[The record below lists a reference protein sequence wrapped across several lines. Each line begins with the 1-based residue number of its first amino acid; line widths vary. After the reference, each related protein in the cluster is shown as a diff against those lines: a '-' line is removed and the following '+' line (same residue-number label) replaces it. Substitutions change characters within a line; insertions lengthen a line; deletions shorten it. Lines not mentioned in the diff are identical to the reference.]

1 MRMKDRRRRQL
12 SSALVILVLLWTSL
26 FPGFGTS
33 VWADEFDD
41 YITVDYT
48 DFGDS
53 GPLQPAYWGFVPFAS
68 TLVIHTGDVGGN
80 TTAKLQYNIIDQSG
94 GRIAT
99 KELASA
105 VGGLKIRFAF
115 DWYPGDVNDRGNNP
129 FENGGE
135 VKFLDSTG
143 NVVFSLN
150 NTNNSNLAY
159 YAGNQPLS
167 YTGFSNPEEWYH
179 VDVVFNLI
187 SNEVQLSLTDQA
199 GATEEYAVSLDGVN
213 FSGSIKMIRLAGVR
227 TNGNNLTWTTYL
239 DNFGIY
245 HIPVSDEVISKT
257 EWLPYIRV
265 YVGETTADIS
275 SIGLPD
281 EVPVTLAGGNIVNVP
296 VIEWTAIGKPWDP
309 DVSGVY
315 EFRGTLAD
323 TEYTQNPFGR
333 YATQYVYNRLHPIDL
348 PQEVEWLNRGV
359 VALPSNDGI
368 FISWRLLADEY
379 AEDVKFNIY
388 RNGQKLNAAPLF
400 VTNFVDPTG
409 QPGDKYTVETLVR
422 GTAVS
427 TFDAYA
433 QDKDYF
439 VIPLQKP
446 EGGETETGPY
456 EYTSNDASVGD
467 LDGDGEYEIIL
478 MWTPT
483 NSMYAL
489 EDVVTGPTIF
499 DAYKLD
505 GTLMWRINMGPNL
518 TSGPQYHQ
526 FVVGDMDGDGRSE
539 FLIKTA
545 DGTISYGTTN
555 GVYDSSKV
563 ISVIGD
569 PTADWVNEGGHVTT
583 GPEFVSVFDGLTGAV
598 IDTIDFAFPVE
609 KVPGDGG
616 ISWGDNFYNRSDRF
630 LAALAYLDGIRP
642 SAIYNRGYYARTG
655 FVAYSLIDGKLHEI
669 WRFDTDDH
677 GGRGEGMGNHNLSVG
692 DVDNDGFDEIIAGSL
707 TLDHDGSILYVM
719 DGEMGRYQG
728 SHGDALHVGAFDP
741 DREGL
746 HVFGPHEV
754 DTVASLEYH
763 DGATGETL
771 MAFFAYKD
779 AGRGVAGNITSRPG
793 YEIWGAGGLTVETGG
808 GVYNVQGYVVE
819 ESSRDIGL
827 PMNFVTYWDGDLLH
841 ELLDG
846 TVIYK
851 YDENTST
858 VNVMRSFE
866 GVVSNNGTKA
876 NPTLQADI
884 FGDWREEVIY
894 RTPDDS
900 ELRIY
905 STTIPTEYRLYTL
918 MHDPV
923 YRMGIAWQNITYNQP
938 PHISFYLGEDI
949 RDQVLLGQLE
959 EEKIDYTPNLD
970 ALKHV
975 VILKLSGPVQTQLL
989 NSLNQVEH
997 HLNAGRMKQAI
1008 QHMQNFI
1015 KHLNNR
1021 ADKDN
1026 VDPQVHAALLKD
1038 AQWFIERWSD

>member
-1 MRMKDRRRRQL
+1 
-12 SSALVILVLLWTSL
+12 
-26 FPGFGTS
+26 
-33 VWADEFDD
+33 
-41 YITVDYT
+41 
-48 DFGDS
+48 
-53 GPLQPAYWGFVPFAS
+53 
-68 TLVIHTGDVGGN
+68 
-80 TTAKLQYNIIDQSG
+80 
-94 GRIAT
+94 
-99 KELASA
+99 
-105 VGGLKIRFAF
+105 
-115 DWYPGDVNDRGNNP
+115 
-129 FENGGE
+129 
-135 VKFLDSTG
+135 
-143 NVVFSLN
+143 
-150 NTNNSNLAY
+150 
-159 YAGNQPLS
+159 
-167 YTGFSNPEEWYH
+167 
-179 VDVVFNLI
+179 
-187 SNEVQLSLTDQA
+187 
-199 GATEEYAVSLDGVN
+199 
-213 FSGSIKMIRLAGVR
+213 
-227 TNGNNLTWTTYL
+227 
-239 DNFGIY
+239 
-245 HIPVSDEVISKT
+245 
-257 EWLPYIRV
+257 
-265 YVGETTADIS
+265 
-275 SIGLPD
+275 
-281 EVPVTLAGGNIVNVP
+281 
-296 VIEWTAIGKPWDP
+296 
-309 DVSGVY
+309 
-315 EFRGTLAD
+315 
-323 TEYTQNPFGR
+323 
-333 YATQYVYNRLHPIDL
+333 
-348 PQEVEWLNRGV
+348 
-359 VALPSNDGI
+359 
-368 FISWRLLADEY
+368 
-379 AEDVKFNIY
+379 
-388 RNGQKLNAAPLF
+388 
-400 VTNFVDPTG
+400 
-409 QPGDKYTVETLVR
+409 
-422 GTAVS
+422 
-427 TFDAYA
+427 
-433 QDKDYF
+433 
-439 VIPLQKP
+439 
-446 EGGETETGPY
+446 
-456 EYTSNDASVGD
+456 
-467 LDGDGEYEIIL
+467 
-478 MWTPT
+478 
-483 NSMYAL
+483 
-489 EDVVTGPTIF
+489 
-499 DAYKLD
+499 
-505 GTLMWRINMGPNL
+505 
-518 TSGPQYHQ
+518 
-526 FVVGDMDGDGRSE
+526 
-539 FLIKTA
+539 
-545 DGTISYGTTN
+545 
-555 GVYDSSKV
+555 
-563 ISVIGD
+563 
-569 PTADWVNEGGHVTT
+569 
-583 GPEFVSVFDGLTGAV
+583 
-598 IDTIDFAFPVE
+598 
-609 KVPGDGG
+609 
-616 ISWGDNFYNRSDRF
+616 
-630 LAALAYLDGIRP
+630 
-642 SAIYNRGYYARTG
+642 
-655 FVAYSLIDGKLHEI
+655 VAYSLIDGKLHEI